1 MLSGLVVMITALMA
15 GAALGQ
21 ARERAAR
28 VAAPADAGRRVSGTM
43 VSQVE
48 NAVNAASERSSSNSG
63 QEGSGVVRASMDSWA
78 GPISEGER
86 RQLPRRLSSEER
98 LLLRQEIQ
106 RASEE
111 VYEPY
116 RKQKH

>member
-28 VAAPADAGRRVSGTM
+28 VAPADAGRRVSGTM